1 MLIRCTFAG
10 LLLLISVFAI
20 AKPDSFTQN
29 YIELEIT
36 DYPLEVITTESDV
49 QIRGYACYKKFKGTK
64 GGCEKFAPHDLA
76 LFDFEFTYPDA
87 THDVTGLVQ
96 LIEKS
101 DRFEFV
107 ATLPKLQEGHDN
119 ANFSARILQKGKSKK
134 GVYVAIDKIRA
145 HITRLEQ
152 LKDRLDNKGLTQYQK
167 VKSQLQSVE
176 AKLLAKIRSLD
187 SRFAERS
194 IPLQVENFVAN
205 ESSWMISTD
214 TWEITTSFPLGMGF
228 KGETTWADIFFQSYR
243 AEGDEWKVQ
252 VYAGSNLIKEDVF
265 QSLNFNQR
273 VLIPTAAAGSNPV
286 RVKVSGRNTSKSK
299 PSFEEFISREVIIP
313 RLTDTVTPTYVSLL
327 PPPGRYV
334 GREIP
339 EFSLTMQDLRG
350 RMDRS
355 TVDGVLIEDSG
366 ATVSLKDYLN
376 FETSQA
382 TLVDSIHGN
391 QNGSDFFRFF
401 GSPIGIPEG
410 FYSLQILTQDFAGN
424 KGPISDWRF
433 IVDRTPPQFEIPV
446 AASIKTNEISF
457 DLGFKVIDKTAVD
470 VKLFH
475 NGNLIAETTETDE
488 GVEIELVAGPNIVKI
503 SATDEAGNYAEAF
516 YPPIF
521 YDNTAPEIAEIN
533 LQDGQ
538 LIRDGSFTIQGRA
551 NEGLQAILIN
561 GQEVDITSGSLDFS
575 YEYTFLVE
583 GPQKIEIQIVDEAGN
598 ITINEVNFNF
608 LLKIIDGNLI
618 TVENIGDGKNKIIGF
633 PGATRANFPVSA
645 KDGFFNTG
653 STIAAADG
661 SFEIILDQF
670 GEAVVT
676 ATSLLNGRQESALAK
691 LKFDTTFAGIVKDIY
706 DNPLP
711 NVTITILNSQQST
724 TTDASGRFFLPDPAL
739 GDQVVIFDGSSIHSE
754 VLNGE
759 KEYSSVA
766 VNISFGYREQN
777 ILDRPVYL
785 APKLT
790 DGTETA
796 ISGGAG
802 ATVSSSH
809 APGFALNIPSGV
821 TRFPNGTNTGSI
833 NVLEIPGDKTVIE
846 LPSEVRPSTVY
857 ALEPSGLKF
866 TERVPLTLPNT
877 NEFPVGTELVII
889 SKNSESGFWE
899 IDGSASVSESGSIET
914 KPGEGISHFS
924 EIFASPLGMDMKSF
938 ANGDKPNVDVMEGSV
953 TTSISLPSFKVLG
966 DDIAPNL
973 SYNSSWAYP
982 NVVVSNVFDLPRKY
996 YSFKIPGTANAEK
1009 GVIFSE
1015 STIQTWVTPEYIDS
1029 WFAAGNLNSKKTR
1042 FTGLPDKALVS
1053 TQHDLSSLNSGV
1065 VPSITEYEIGFKSLT
1080 LITTQARVK
1089 NPIGTSLVWLKPEY
1103 DEEWQSVFP
1112 PPLVSP
1118 LYLQNKSD
1126 SSYGRGWKLGLTK
1139 EILNPLSDRVI
1150 VESESGQIGVYAVD
1164 NRIETLVESETDIQ
1178 AMNVRGE
1185 DVFYANKDDKL
1196 VKILP
1201 ESEVELTT
1209 FPKYEGYLG
1218 VNNSWY
1224 YTYTRRCTRSGW
1236 RGCRSYEYTYIFS
1249 CDKYQAPFS
1258 TSKNIKALSLSES
1271 GGVYL
1276 DGLGGVFSVN
1286 DHAPL
1291 AGQIS
1296 TPPIFK
1302 SATNAS
1308 TPADIQNFCTQ
1319 NLGGAC
1325 SADRANAST
1334 YRVSQINYSINYE
1347 TLCNVGSCYNGPC
1360 EPRAFKESAGS
1371 LPQIGYADGPKELAR
1386 FNNPFEMVT
1395 GNRENTYIVS
1405 DFGNNNIRFVDI
1417 EVGSVSTIAGN
1428 MATTDLGNGNLAT
1441 QASIYHP
1448 RGLAVDIDGSIY
1460 VSSERGYIRKIT
1472 PDQRIYALAGK
1483 PTTQGGVLSDFT
1495 TFSDLALNNPG
1506 GMALDRERRLLFV
1519 ADTGH
1524 NRILK
1529 LDLETNTSQVVAG
1542 NGTCVP
1548 GELQSG
1554 KVGLAVSICQPER
1567 IALDTNGNLLILDKT
1582 NKRIHRLQF
1591 AAPTNG
1597 QIFYKGLANDNTT
1610 LSRKSNGSFELSYR
1624 DGSKTLFNSQGL
1636 QTMTEDRVGRVNT
1649 FTHDQARRLTRVQL
1663 PTGQAIEMDYSGELL
1678 NSITDPVG
1686 RITRFHYNGNLLT
1699 EVSFPDGT
1707 EKRFNYQENGILIRE
1722 EDQKGGL
1729 TQYNLNNFK
1738 RLAQVVRPDGTSINL
1753 QEAKVQT
1760 IANGSDEN
1768 DPKPL
1773 VSLDNLEDSISDAK
1787 GATTSF
1793 RKDINGYVSK
1803 ITDSENKVT
1812 TIIRDIEG
1820 RPTRI
1825 DRFDGTYAEFTYHPE
1840 TGDLLAK
1847 FDSASNT
1854 SESYQYDQYGN
1865 LLSYTNPL
1873 GQTRS
1878 AVYDSV
1884 TGLLVQAKDYLGNT
1898 TTRTYQPLGLLSTV
1912 TSPSGEVSQMVYDEF
1927 GNVNQMI
1934 APTGEITVLQRD
1946 YAGNVI
1952 ARINPKNET
1961 TQYQYDIFNRI
1972 TQVTTAR
1979 NLTTSYQYSTM
1990 GELLKITDPIGNQTT
2005 FQYDSLGRVIKK
2017 ISPLSQVWEMGYD
2030 QNGNLT
2036 TEVDPIGNQKTFS
2049 YDAQDRLIS
2058 KVLPDNTYNFA
2069 YSTRGNMISASN
2081 NESALSMSYINVVG
2095 KDQVDTITS
2104 SGTNLPTFS
2113 VTNNYDIL
2121 GRRVGIQTTMGTWSS
2136 VLDPNGRMTSLSGPS
2151 SMNYSMS
2158 YDVSGRLL
2166 SLTRPGSVTT
2176 LSFDGSS
2183 FVTSMMHKKGEA
2195 VLSGFN
2201 YGRDAVGNKTQ
2212 IESALGSSS
2221 FSYDEEGQLTNAIL
2235 PELNELFQY
2244 DQLGNRTQDNYG
2256 GFSYDEKKYRLLED
2270 YKYLYAFDANG
2281 NMISKQEKG
2290 LSGLVHNYS
2299 YTSENQL
2306 KHVTIYEGTTLIKEM
2321 HLTYDVL
2328 GRRVKKQFMD
2338 TQNPS
2343 KSFEHRYVF
2352 DGDEMLGIYDVDNNL
2367 LARYTQS
2374 GMRTDD
2380 TLGVEITTAGAAAGL
2395 AAYPGQ
2401 FHFLKDSLGTITDIT
2416 DNLGIVIQRY
2426 SYSSFGKILKVLD
2439 ESGNETTN
2447 PIIKPHYTFTN
2458 REVDEEIG
2466 LYYYRA
2472 RYYDAGTG
2480 RFLQED
2486 PDPGKLNY
2494 PLSHTSKYIY
2504 ASNSPL
2510 SFTDPSGESIF
2521 RSGGWLGSALV
2532 GVATIGVIAAT
2543 GGFGAAAWIG
2553 AMKAVG
2559 ATALGSAVAAGA
2571 MSLVGGGR
2579 FDDNFHQ
2586 IFRISA
2592 TLLAG
2597 SAIAHAL
2604 NGSTVTAGAN
2614 SWFQGYTQG
2623 SNAML
2628 GQSGGLTFGPAS
2640 TFSGASPSAL
2650 ATAGGT
2656 LGAHEFAHTVQF
2668 WGHSAL
2674 AGLMPS
2680 NNVAWAFGSY
2690 GLVNLPGVF
2699 NNSNAI
2705 EKGMSTLG
2713 GFFF

>member
-10 LLLLISVFAI
+10 LLLLASVFAI

-29 YIELEIT
+29 YIELEVT
-36 DYPLEVITTESDV
+36 DYPLEVITSESDV
-49 QIRGYACYKKFKGTK
+49 QIKGYACYKKFKGSK

-87 THDVTGLVQ
+87 THDLTNLVQ
-96 LIEKS
+96 LIEKT
-101 DRFEFV
+101 DRFEFQV
-107 ATLPKLQEGHDN
+107 TLPRLPEGHDS
-119 ANFSARILQKGKSKK
+119 AQFSARIVQKGKSKR
-134 GVYVAIDKIRA
+134 GLYVAIDKMRA

-152 LKDRLDNKGLTQYQK
+152 LKDKLDPKGLTQYQK
-167 VKSQLQSVE
+167 VRSQLQSIE

-194 IPLQVENFVAN
+194 IPLQVQNFVAN
-205 ESSWMISTD
+205 DSSWMISTD
-214 TWEITTSFPLGMGF
+214 TWEITTSFPLGIGF

-252 VYAGSNLIKEDVF
+252 VYAGANLLKEETF
-265 QSLNFNQR
+265 QALNLSQR
-273 VLIPTAAAGSNPV
+273 VLIPTSAVGNNPI

-299 PSFEEFISREVIIP
+299 PTFEEFISREINIP
-313 RLTDTVTPTYVSLL
+313 RLADTVTPNYVSLL

-339 EFSLTMQDLRG
+339 EFSLTMQDTRG

-366 ATVSLKDYLN
+366 LRVSLKDYLN
-376 FETSQA
+376 FETSQS
-382 TLVDSIHGN
+382 TLVDFIHGN

-433 IVDRTPPQFEIPV
+433 IVDRTPPQFVIPA
-446 AASIKTNEISF
+446 AASIKTNNLSF

-475 NGNLIAETTETDE
+475 NGNLIAETTETDD

-521 YDNTAPEIAEIN
+521 YDNIAPEIAEIN
-533 LQDGQ
+533 LRDGQ
-538 LIRDGSFTIQGRA
+538 LVRDGTFTIQGRA

-561 GQEVDITSGSLDFS
+561 GQEVDITAGSLDFS
-575 YEYTFLVE
+575 YDFTFLVE

-598 ITINEVNFNF
+598 FTFNEINFNF

-618 TVENIGDGKNKIIGF
+618 MVENIGEGKNKIIGF

-653 STIAAADG
+653 STTAAEDG

-691 LKFDTTFAGIVKDIY
+691 FKYDTTFAGIVKDIY

-724 TTDASGRFFLPDPAL
+724 TTDASGRFYLPDPAL
-739 GDQVVIFDGSSIHSE
+739 GDQVVIFDGRSVHPE

-759 KEYSSVA
+759 KEFSLVA

-785 APKLT
+785 APKML
-790 DGTETA
+790 DGTET
-796 ISGGAG
+796 IMSSGSGV
-802 ATVSSSH
+802 TVSSPH
-809 APGFALNIPSGV
+809 APGFSLNIPSGV
-821 TRFPNGTNTGSI
+821 TRFPNGTNTGAI
-833 NVLEIPGDKTVIE
+833 NVMEIPGDKTVIE

-866 TERVPLTLPNT
+866 SERVPLTLPNT
-877 NEFPVGTELVII
+877 NEFPVGTELVIV

-899 IDGSASVSESGSIET
+899 IDGSASVTGPGVIET

-924 EIFASPLGMDMKSF
+924 EIFASPLGMEMKSF
-938 ANGDKPNVDVMEGSV
+938 ANGDKPNIDVMEGSV

-966 DDIAPNL
+966 EDISPNL

-996 YSFKIPGTANAEK
+996 YSFNIPGTVNAK
-1009 GVIFSE
+1009 GVLFSE
-1015 STIQTWVTPEYIDS
+1015 STFQTWVTPEYIDS

-1042 FTGLPDKALVS
+1042 FTGLPDRALVS
-1053 TQHDLSSLNSGV
+1053 TQHNLSSLDSGI
-1065 VPSITEYEIGFKSLT
+1065 VPSITEYEIGFKNLT
-1080 LITTQARVK
+1080 LITTKAQVKTLTGSTTVKLEPETRV
-1089 NPIGTSLVWLKPEY
+1089 
-1103 DEEWQSVFP
+1103 DWQSVFP

-1118 LYLQNKSD
+1118 LYLQNKTD

-1139 EILNPLSDRVI
+1139 QILNPLSDRVI

-1164 NRIETLVESETDIQ
+1164 NRIETLAESETDIQ
-1178 AMNVRGE
+1178 AMDVRGE

-1201 ESEVELTT
+1201 ESEVDVAT

-1236 RGCRSYEYTYIFS
+1236 RGCRSYEYTYIFT

-1258 TSKNIKALSLSES
+1258 TSKNIKSLSMSDS

-1286 DHAPL
+1286 NHAPL

-1296 TPPIFK
+1296 APPIFK

-1308 TPADIQNFCTQ
+1308 GPASIQNFCTE

-1325 SADRANAST
+1325 STDRANAST

-1360 EPRAFKESAGS
+1360 EPRTFKESAGS
-1371 LPQIGYADGPKELAR
+1371 IPQIGFADGPKELAR
-1386 FNNPFEMVT
+1386 FNNPFEIVK

-1405 DFGNNNIRFVDI
+1405 DFGNNSLRFVDI
-1417 EVGSVSTIAGN
+1417 EVGNVSTIAGN

-1448 RGLAVDIDGSIY
+1448 RGLAVDSDGSIY

-1483 PTTQGGVLSDFT
+1483 PTTQGGVLSDVT
-1495 TFSDLALNNPG
+1495 SFSDLALNNPG
-1506 GMALDRERRLLFV
+1506 GMAIDRERRLLFV

-1529 LDLETNTSQVVAG
+1529 LDLETNTAQVVAG

-1567 IALDTNGNLLILDKT
+1567 IALDTNGNLLILDKA

-1597 QIFYKGLANDNTT
+1597 QIFYKGLAEDNTT
-1610 LSRKSNGSFELSYR
+1610 LSRRANGSFELSYR
-1624 DGSKTLFNSQGL
+1624 DGSKTYFNSQGL
-1636 QTMTEDRVGRVNT
+1636 QTSTEDRVGRVNT
-1649 FTHDQARRLTRVQL
+1649 FTHDQSGRLTRVQL
-1663 PTGQAIEMDYSGELL
+1663 PTGQAIEMDYSGDLL
-1678 NSITDPVG
+1678 NSITDPAG
-1686 RITRFHYNGNLLT
+1686 RMTRFYYNGNLLT

-1768 DPKPL
+1768 NPKPL
-1773 VSLDNLEDSISDAK
+1773 VSLENLEDSISDAK

-1793 RKDINGYVSK
+1793 KKDINGYVSK

-1825 DRFDGTYAEFTYHPE
+1825 DRFDGTYAEFTYNQE
-1840 TGDLLAK
+1840 TGDLISK

-1854 SESYQYDQYGN
+1854 SESYQYDLYGN

-1898 TTRTYQPLGLLSTV
+1898 TTRTYKPLGLLESV
-1912 TSPSGEVSQMVYDEF
+1912 TSPSGEVSQMVYDDF

-1952 ARINPKNET
+1952 SRVNPKNET
-1961 TQYQYDIFNRI
+1961 TQYQYDMFNRI

-2005 FQYDSLGRVIKK
+2005 FQYDALARVTKK
-2017 ISPLSQVWEMGYD
+2017 ISPLSQVWEMAYD
-2030 QNGNLT
+2030 QNGNLIN
-2036 TEVDPIGNQKTFS
+2036 EVDPIGNQKSFT

-2081 NESALSMSYINVVG
+2081 NESALSMSYINVAG

-2104 SGTNLPTFS
+2104 SGANLPTFS

-2121 GRRVGIQTTMGTWSS
+2121 GRRVGIQTSMGTWSS
-2136 VLDPNGRMTSLSGPS
+2136 VLDPNGRMTSLSGPG

-2166 SLTRPGSVTT
+2166 SLTRPGSVTN

-2195 VLSGFN
+2195 ILSGFN
-2201 YGRDAVGNKTQ
+2201 YGRDAVGNKTH
-2212 IESALGSSS
+2212 IESALGSSQ

-2235 PELNELFQY
+2235 PELTELFQY
-2244 DQLGNRTQDNYG
+2244 DQLGNRVQDNYG

-2306 KHVTIYEGTTLIKEM
+2306 KHVTIYEGTTLLKEV
-2321 HLTYDVL
+2321 HFTYDVL

-2380 TLGVEITTAGAAAGL
+2380 TLGLEITAAGASAGL

-2416 DNLGIVIQRY
+2416 DHLGNVIQRY
-2426 SYSSFGKILKVLD
+2426 SYSSFGKILEVID
-2439 ESGNETTN
+2439 GSGNETTN

-2458 REVDEEIG
+2458 RELDEEIG

-2472 RYYDAGTG
+2472 RYYDAHIG

-2486 PDPGKLNY
+2486 PHPGKG
-2494 PLSHTSKYIY
+2494 TDVRTVFQKYTY
-2504 ASNSPL
+2504 ANNNPISYIDPNGEFIFLAIFAFAAGGTAYFSVGAVATAAIL
-2510 SFTDPSGESIF
+2510 GFTGTLAAFEAKNNFNTRQTWEKD
-2521 RSGGWLGSALV
+2521 GWTAL
-2532 GVATIGVIAAT
+2532 GVATAVAAAAAGGAWLGMKMGQSVATMLKLKGGWAAALEGALASGIASGLASSTNDMLTGNHKTAGESGLTALGIGVAT
-2543 GGFGAAAWIG
+2543 GGLTGWASFIFKKPVYVPLVLASEGAVFV
-2553 AMKAVG
+2553 K
-2559 ATALGSAVAAGA
+2559 
-2571 MSLVGGGR
+2571 
-2579 FDDNFHQ
+2579 F
-2586 IFRISA
+2586 
-2592 TLLAG
+2592 
-2597 SAIAHAL
+2597 
-2604 NGSTVTAGAN
+2604 
-2614 SWFQGYTQG
+2614 
-2623 SNAML
+2623 
-2628 GQSGGLTFGPAS
+2628 
-2640 TFSGASPSAL
+2640 
-2650 ATAGGT
+2650 
-2656 LGAHEFAHTVQF
+2656 
-2668 WGHSAL
+2668 
-2674 AGLMPS
+2674 
-2680 NNVAWAFGSY
+2680 
-2690 GLVNLPGVF
+2690 NLPEDEV
-2699 NNSNAI
+2699 N
-2705 EKGMSTLG
+2705 K
-2713 GFFF
+2713 